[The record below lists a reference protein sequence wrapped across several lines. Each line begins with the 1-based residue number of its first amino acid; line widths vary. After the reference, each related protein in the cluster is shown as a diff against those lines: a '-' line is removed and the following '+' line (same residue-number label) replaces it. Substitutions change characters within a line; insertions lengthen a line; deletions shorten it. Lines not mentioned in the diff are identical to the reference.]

1 MSFVATLVYELHPN
15 TPPETRKLF
24 RAHLVG
30 RRWLERCEGAPM
42 PASALWMRRAAPE
55 RSTTDDVHAA
65 CARDV
70 RDAAAAVAQAGRE
83 VKVLRVWIQVS
94 GAGTYG
100 LAPIAPPS
108 DA

>member
-1 MSFVATLVYELHPN
+1 MSFIATLVYELHPD

-30 RRWLERCEGAPM
+30 RRWLDRCEGALM
-42 PASALWMRRAAPE
+42 PATALWMRRPPNE
-55 RSTTDDVHAA
+55 QGTTDTVHAA

-83 VKVLRVWIQVS
+83 IKVLRVWVQVS

-100 LAPIAPPS
+100 LAAITPPGGS
-108 DA
+108 